1 MSAEISKFF
10 NIDIDIEGKKTQQ
23 LLVTPD
29 TLLQNIR
36 NKIGE
41 NIELIY
47 QGTILEDDLT
57 LKDIGILDNNSTI
70 YAFYTV
76 DTKTHDLI
84 NIFQSIIET
93 YTQPNDLPFNHYN
106 NILNSIM
113 NIHSTNNRNQST
125 NSDASA
131 NLNNNNYNNELESL
145 RNLGF
150 DNDAENI
157 LLLQLYN
164 GNVDYVANLL
174 LEQ

>member
-10 NIDIDIEGKKTQQ
+10 NIEIDIEGKKNQQ
-23 LLVTPD
+23 LLVTAD

-76 DTKTHDLI
+76 YTKTHDLI
-84 NIFQSIIET
+84 NIFQSII
-93 YTQPNDLPFNHYN
+93 
-106 NILNSIM
+106 SI
-113 NIHSTNNRNQST
+113 IIFWIFKS
-125 NSDASA
+125 
-131 NLNNNNYNNELESL
+131 
-145 RNLGF
+145 
-150 DNDAENI
+150 
-157 LLLQLYN
+157 
-164 GNVDYVANLL
+164 
-174 LEQ
+174 